1 MEMKYCE
8 SCGMPLDNENLIG
21 TNENGS
27 KNSDYCVYC
36 FEKGKF
42 TSDCTMDEMIE
53 ISVKHMKKSGILEQQ
68 SKTEQEAR
76 DFMHSF
82 FPNLKRWK

>member
-53 ISVKHMKKSGILEQQ
+53 ISVKHMKESGILEQQ